1 MKCDGNFVTLYL
13 LAPIPWITECKFTQ
27 KLRKKRIK
35 LPLKDN
41 ISPNERP
48 QALTPDPEIERLY
61 PPLEESSRLLV
72 SCIPADYS
80 ASRIARAVEDCDAQL
95 LALSVTS
102 MRDAAGRPVVM
113 LRVNTRNSASIE
125 RSLARYGYETIF
137 SRGDLSEGEQT
148 EARARINELLR
159 YLEM

>member
-1 MKCDGNFVTLYL
+1 MSAPVNETLKRYMASELPAADEAEAL
-13 LAPIPWITECKFTQ
+13 LP
-27 KLRKKRIK
+27 
-35 LPLKDN
+35 
-41 ISPNERP
+41 
-48 QALTPDPEIERLY
+48 
-61 PPLEESSRLLV
+61 SRVDSCELLV
-72 SCIPADYS
+72 ACLPDAYS
-80 ASRIARAVEDCDAQL
+80 ASAMARAVEDCDAQL

>member
-1 MKCDGNFVTLYL
+1 MASELPPADEAEAL
-13 LAPIPWITECKFTQ
+13 LPRRSDSCE
-27 KLRKKRIK
+27 
-35 LPLKDN
+35 
-41 ISPNERP
+41 
-48 QALTPDPEIERLY
+48 
-61 PPLEESSRLLV
+61 LLV
-72 SCIPADYS
+72 ACPPDAYS
-80 ASRIARAVEDCDAQL
+80 ASAMARAVEDCDAQL

-102 MRDAAGRPVVM
+102 MRDVAGRPVVM

>member
-1 MKCDGNFVTLYL
+1 MAAELPASEEAEAL
-13 LAPIPWITECKFTQ
+13 LPRRSDSCE
-27 KLRKKRIK
+27 
-35 LPLKDN
+35 
-41 ISPNERP
+41 
-48 QALTPDPEIERLY
+48 
-61 PPLEESSRLLV
+61 LLV
-72 SCIPADYS
+72 ACLPDAYS
-80 ASRIARAVEDCDAQL
+80 ASAMARAVEDCNAQL

-113 LRVNTRNSASIE
+113 LRVNTRNAASIE